1 MFVYVF
7 LSFAL
12 MDVLPLR
19 VVPIP
24 IIHRSQIL
32 GHLKFKLVKEN
43 VNFIRP
49 YVFAKLFILLII
61 ALIISKHQFDLLV
74 VSSCFFIFFIWPIPL
89 GTPDVLTL
97 KKIYLLFTIN

>member
-32 GHLKFKLVKEN
+32 GHLQFKLVKEN
-43 VNFIRP
+43 VNFIRL

-61 ALIISKHQFDLLV
+61 ALITSKHQFDLLV
-74 VSSCFFIFFIWPIPL
+74 VSSCFFF
-89 GTPDVLTL
+89 
-97 KKIYLLFTIN
+97 LFGLFH